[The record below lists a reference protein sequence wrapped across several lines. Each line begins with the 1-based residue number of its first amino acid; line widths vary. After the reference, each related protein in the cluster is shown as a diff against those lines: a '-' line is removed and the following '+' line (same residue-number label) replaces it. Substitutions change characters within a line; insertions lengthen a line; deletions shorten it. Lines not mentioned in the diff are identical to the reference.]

1 MSEAVIQRSLFAVR
15 ENGICFRNLFE
26 LIFRL
31 GIIRITVGMIG
42 HGKLAVRTL
51 DLDIGCDP
59 RDAEDLVKIAL
70 CICGQN
76 YLSWL
81 PLKGR

>member
-1 MSEAVIQRSLFAVR
+1 
-15 ENGICFRNLFE
+15 
-26 LIFRL
+26 
-31 GIIRITVGMIG
+31 MIG